1 MMLNERI
8 EVLQSADKYLYN
20 LRNGVVKLVELM
32 QAEKEQ
38 EAILLIPEISDGIT
52 WIMNAVDLT
61 RDIHKNEIGTS
72 LINEH
77 LESIIEGLEN
87 EDYILIGDIFNYEI
101 IPILDKVHDEIR
113 IAIAN

>member
-20 LRNGVVKLVELM
+20 LRKGIIKLVGLM

-38 EAILLIPEISDGIT
+38 QAILLIPEISDGID
-52 WIMNAVDLT
+52 WIMKVVTLT
-61 RDIHKNEIGTS
+61 SDIQKEPIEIKN
-72 LINEH
+72 INEH
-77 LESIIEGLEN
+77 LESIIDALEN

-113 IAIAN
+113 SIIAN